1 MKTKMTIKRI
11 LPVFMVTAILAAS
24 ITACGNKANSG
35 SAATGSKT
43 ATSSMTADKTSSNKA
58 AGEKFP
64 GFKGKDFDGNDVDE
78 SIFSKNEATLVNFWF
93 NGCSAC
99 VNEMPALE
107 EFIKKLKEQG
117 AELIGINAGTASDEK
132 GLAEA
137 KDILS
142 KQGVTY
148 RNLILPNDH
157 EYVRKIFSFPTT
169 VIVDKNGNIVGDP
182 IVGAI
187 EDEKKQAEI
196 LKVIEEIKAGNGV
209 TSKVTSDDS
218 TASANPTAPLY
229 EEENKIF
236 AENQDTW
243 NKLFAKV
250 KKDQAEANAEKPYA
264 EFLKEQ
270 LEASKA
276 DFTEDEIK
284 TITEGLAKIDEIEKK
299 IAELKKK

>member
-11 LPVFMVTAILAAS
+11 LPVFIVTAMLAAS
-24 ITACGNKANSG
+24 ITACGKSGNSG
-35 SAATGSKT
+35 SNTGSK
-43 ATSSMTADKTSSNKA
+43 AMTSSNKA
-58 AGEKFP
+58 ASEKFP

-78 SIFSKNEATLVNFWF
+78 SLFSKNEATLVNFWF

-107 EFIKKLKEQG
+107 EFSKKLKEQG

-142 KQGVTY
+142 KQGATY

-169 VIVDKNGNIVGDP
+169 VIVDKNGNIVGKQ

-187 EDEKKQAEI
+187 EDEKKQEEI

-209 TSKVTSDDS
+209 TSSVTSEQS
-218 TASANPTAPLY
+218 AASDNPTAPLY

-243 NKLFAKV
+243 NKLFSKI
-250 KKDQAEANAEKPYA
+250 KKDQVETNVEKPYA

-284 TITEGLAKIDEIEKK
+284 TINEGLAKIDEIEKK

>member
-1 MKTKMTIKRI
+1 MKMKSMKKIV
-11 LPVFMVTAILAAS
+11 PVLLVSAMIAAAV
-24 ITACGNKANSG
+24 TACGNKGNSG
-35 SAATGSKT
+35 SMASGSKA
-43 ATSSMTADKTSSNKA
+43 ATSSGSKAATSSKA
-58 AGEKFP
+58 ASEKFP
-64 GFKGKDFDGNDVDE
+64 SFKGKDFDGNDVDE
-78 SIFSKNEATLVNFWF
+78 SLFSKNEATLVNFWF

-107 EFIKKLKEQG
+107 EFNKKLKEKG

-137 KDILS
+137 KEILS
-142 KQGVTY
+142 KQGATY

-169 VIVDKNGNIVGDP
+169 VIVDKNGNIVGNP

-187 EDEKKQAEI
+187 EDEDKQAKI
-196 LKVIEEIKAGNGV
+196 LKIIDEIKAGNGV
-209 TSKVTSDDS
+209 TSSVASDKSSVTD
-218 TASANPTAPLY
+218 NPTAPLY

-243 NKLFAKV
+243 NKLFSKI
-250 KKDQAEANAEKPYA
+250 KKDNAEENVEKPYA

-270 LEASKA
+270 LEAAKA

-284 TITEGLAKIDEIEKK
+284 TITEGLVKIDEIEKK

>member
-24 ITACGNKANSG
+24 ITACGNKGNAGNTASG
-35 SAATGSKT
+35 SKM
-43 ATSSMTADKTSSNKA
+43 ATSSMTTSNKA

-64 GFKGKDFDGNDVDE
+64 GFKGKDYDGNDVDE
-78 SIFSKNEATLVNFWF
+78 SLFSKKEATLVNFWL

-107 EFIKKLKEQG
+107 EFSKKLKEKG

-142 KQGVTY
+142 KQGATY

-196 LKVIEEIKAGNGV
+196 LKIIDEIKAGNGV
-209 TSKVTSDDS
+209 TSSVTSDKS
-218 TASANPTAPLY
+218 SAVDDPTAPLY

-250 KKDQAEANAEKPYA
+250 KKDQAEANVEKPYA

-284 TITEGLAKIDEIEKK
+284 TINEGLVKIDEIEKK

>member
-11 LPVFMVTAILAAS
+11 LPVFMVTAMLAAS
-24 ITACGNKANSG
+24 ITACGNKGNAG
-35 SAATGSKT
+35 SAATGSKA
-43 ATSSMTADKTSSNKA
+43 ATGSMTASNKA

-64 GFKGKDFDGNDVDE
+64 SFKGKDFDGNDVDE
-78 SIFSKNEATLVNFWF
+78 SLFSKNEATIVNFWF

-107 EFIKKLKEQG
+107 EFNKKLKEKG
-117 AELIGINAGTASDEK
+117 AELIGINAGTASDEA

-142 KQGVTY
+142 KQGATY

-187 EDEKKQAEI
+187 EDEKRQEEI
-196 LKVIEEIKAGNGV
+196 FKIIEEIKAGNGV
-209 TSKVTSDDS
+209 TSSVTSDKS
-218 TASANPTAPLY
+218 SAVDDPTMPLY

-243 NKLFAKV
+243 NKLFSKI
-250 KKDQAEANAEKPYA
+250 KKDKAEENAEKPYV

-284 TITEGLAKIDEIEKK
+284 TINEGLAKIDEIEKK

>member
-1 MKTKMTIKRI
+1 MKTKKTIKKI
-11 LPVFMVTAILAAS
+11 IPVFLVAAMLASS
-24 ITACGNKANSG
+24 ITACGNK
-35 SAATGSKT
+35 SASSGSKT
-43 ATSSMTADKTSSNKA
+43 ESGSKVEAGSKVTAQ
-58 AGEKFP
+58 KFP
-64 GFKGKDFDGNDVDE
+64 AFKGKDFDGNDVDE
-78 SIFSKNEATLVNFWF
+78 SLFSKNEATLVNFWF

-107 EFIKKLKEQG
+107 EFSKKLKEKG
-117 AELIGINAGTASDEK
+117 AELVGINAGTASDEK

-148 RNLILPNDH
+148 RNLILPQDH

-169 VIVDKNGNIVGDP
+169 VVVDKNGNIIGDP

-187 EDEKKQAEI
+187 DDEKKQEEI
-196 LKVIEEIKAGNGV
+196 LKVIEQIKAGNGV
-209 TSKVTSDDS
+209 TAKVTSDES
-218 TASANPTAPLY
+218 TASADPTAPLY

-243 NKLFAKV
+243 NKLFSKI
-250 KKDQAEANAEKPYA
+250 KKDEAEKNAAKPYV
-264 EFLKEQ
+264 EFLTEQ

-276 DFTEDEIK
+276 DFTEAEIK
-284 TITEGLAKIDEIEKK
+284 TITEGLTKIAEIEKK
-299 IAELKKK
+299 IEELRKK

>member
-1 MKTKMTIKRI
+1 MKTKKTIKKI
-11 LPVFMVTAILAAS
+11 IPVFLVAAMLAAS
-24 ITACGNKANSG
+24 VTACGNKGGDNAVAS
-35 SAATGSKT
+35 GSKT
-43 ATSSMTADKTSSNKA
+43 VTA
-58 AGEKFP
+58 EKFP

-78 SIFSKNEATLVNFWF
+78 SLFSKNEATLVNFWF

-107 EFIKKLKEQG
+107 EFSKKLKEQG

-148 RNLILPNDH
+148 RNLILPQDH

-169 VIVDKNGNIVGDP
+169 VIVDKNGNIIGDP

-187 EDEKKQAEI
+187 EDEKKQEEI
-196 LKVIEEIKAGNGV
+196 LKVIEQVKAGNGV
-209 TSKVTSDDS
+209 TAKVTSDNS
-218 TASANPTAPLY
+218 TASADPAAALY

-243 NKLFAKV
+243 NKLFSKI
-250 KKDQAEANAEKPYA
+250 KKDEAEKNAEKPYA
-264 EFLKEQ
+264 EFLTEQ
-270 LEASKA
+270 LEAAKS
-276 DFTEDEIK
+276 DFTEEEIK
-284 TITEGLAKIDEIEKK
+284 TITEGLVKIAEIEKK
-299 IAELKKK
+299 IEELRKK